1 MKSGVPVDLAIV
13 VSVIM
18 ILAGIFRLWLM
29 RSGKLP
35 LAFGVQ
41 RYFPYMFIGV
51 GVVLLV
57 IAILD

>member
-1 MKSGVPVDLAIV
+1 MDLAIV

-35 LAFGVQ
+35 LAFGIQ
-41 RYFPYMFIGV
+41 RYFPWMFIGV
-51 GVVLLV
+51 GIVLLV